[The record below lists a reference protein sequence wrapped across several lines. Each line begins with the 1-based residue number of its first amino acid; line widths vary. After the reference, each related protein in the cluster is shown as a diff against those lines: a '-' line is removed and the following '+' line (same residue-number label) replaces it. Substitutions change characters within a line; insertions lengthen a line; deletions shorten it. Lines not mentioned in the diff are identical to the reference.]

1 MQVIQSKTKLLNHI
15 LYIALPIIAL
25 GILTGAFLLVA
36 HENSIRSSFAVS
48 DSEDYTVTLQDDTSI
63 SVGFVGDPL
72 VLNLQPTAAG
82 NFVSGNLAV
91 EVATNSYYGYNLSMS
106 ATTTSLS
113 GNVAVGSEKPTIP
126 TLQSA
131 TSEADFPTNYW
142 GFKRGADT
150 NKPDAN
156 YQPMLANASIPLNL
170 VSETDN
176 FDPNSDISTITFGV
190 KLDNRTPSGTYDIT
204 INFLAVANI
213 NTPYYMQNI
222 TDAELANLMP
232 SVNDTY
238 TLTDSRDNKQYTV
251 AKLKDG
257 QYWMTTNLDLAGGT
271 TLTPNDS
278 DVATNYT
285 LPTSSKN
292 GFDDDTKAFVFNSNS
307 TDCTN
312 TDGCYSYYSWNAAT
326 AMSGTSITAAN
337 IDAPS
342 SICPAGWHLP
352 TSRHTDTF
360 DMTTAYESDYY
371 TLAVNYSSGII
382 QKYIQQNSDFNAN
395 AGVGTVAN
403 FVMPG
408 YYFGSQLYYNNQR
421 GHYWSA
427 TNRGDGSTYS
437 RDMLTDSDDTL
448 NTVSYES
455 RRYGFAVRCIHN
467 ATMQNLTDSEVAAMN
482 TNETKVLYDSRDN
495 QRYTATKL
503 LDGKLW
509 MTKNLNLAGG
519 TTLTSADTDMP
530 AGYTL
535 PTANGFGAN
544 NTLPASSISGFTD
557 DTQAYI
563 YNTNSTKCGVYGGCY
578 SYYSWHAATLG
589 SGVNLTEQNATAPYS
604 ICPKGWRLP
613 TSFSSDPFNAD
624 IAAKNEAYM
633 MMTAYGMPTGK
644 FIYSDNST
652 FYSHGGPNTIPNFQ
666 EGGFIE
672 GTEFNWWNSGIYN
685 TSTAMI
691 YNNVATG
698 GNYMFD
704 SYGYTYSSGSYLRRR
719 GESVRCLYDS
729 SMQNFT
735 TTDASALAE
744 HDELTLTDR
753 RDGKTYY
760 VAKLKD
766 GNVWM
771 TQNLDLDLSTYTTLT
786 SADTDLNSVTSWTPV
801 RSTIDSTSYGNITT
815 CSSETAPGTG
825 CWGQTNTGFT
835 SISGTN
841 LWDDDPNTPYSVNPG
856 YRYMT
861 FTDRTTKNDY
871 WYSNGDTFA
880 NCSTQGTDCGGQGH
894 YMIGNYYN
902 FAAATATNNVQTT
915 AGGSANVVQDKV
927 MPDSICPKG
936 WRMPIDQTT
945 NNEFNTLLAA
955 YNITGAGAFEFNFQG
970 LNKVRRDPLYF
981 IRSGYVRG
989 GALYDAGTSSLVWSS
1004 TISSSTNGYYLGFN
1018 GTDIDPATSY
1028 SRILGFAVRCLLRTE

>member
-1 MQVIQSKTKLLNHI
+1 MQVIQSKTKLFNHI
-15 LYIALPIIAL
+15 LYIVLPIIAL

-113 GNVAVGSEKPTIP
+113 GSVAVGSEKPTIP

-222 TDAELANLMP
+222 TDAELVSLMP

-271 TLTPNDS
+271 TLTPQDS
-278 DVATNYT
+278 NITTNYT
-285 LPTSSKN
+285 LPESSKT
-292 GFDDDTKAFVFNSNS
+292 GFDDNSKAFVYNSGS
-307 TDCTN
+307 TDCSSA
-312 TDGCYSYYSWNAAT
+312 DGCYSYYSWNAAT
-326 AMSGTSITAAN
+326 AMSGTSITTAN
-337 IDAPS
+337 TDAPS

-352 TSRHTDTF
+352 TSRRTNTF
-360 DMTTAYESDYY
+360 GMTSAYQSDFY
-371 TLAVNYSSGII
+371 TLAVDYGMNTGAWDGSGVEIGPDTKPNFEYAGII
-382 QKYIQQNSDFNAN
+382 SNSNLTGQSSN
-395 AGVGTVAN
+395 
-403 FVMPG
+403 
-408 YYFGSQLYYNNQR
+408 SQ
-421 GHYWSA
+421 YWASSYA
-427 TNRGDGSTYS
+427 YQD
-437 RDMLTDSDDTL
+437 
-448 NTVSYES
+448 VSYALFISNSAATMSSNES
-455 RRYGFAVRCIHN
+455 TKKSGFPIRCIHN
-467 ATMQNLTDSEVAAMN
+467 ATMQNLTDTEVAAMN

-519 TTLTSADTDMP
+519 TQLSSTDTDMP
-530 AGYTL
+530 SGYTL

-544 NTLPASSISGFTD
+544 NTLPASVTATD
-557 DTQAYI
+557 LYAQRAFV
-563 YNTNSTKCGVYGGCY
+563 YNSESNDCSSSTGCY
-578 SYYSWHAATLG
+578 SYYNWITATIG
-589 SGVNLTEQNATAPYS
+589 SAINALSNNADAQYS
-604 ICPKGWRLP
+604 ICPKGWKLPSSRSTVSLAQGKPGSDFYRL
-613 TSFSSDPFNAD
+613 AV
-624 IAAKNEAYM
+624 
-633 MMTAYGMPTGK
+633 AYGMS
-644 FIYSDNST
+644 SDVISNNS
-652 FYSHGGPNTIPNFQ
+652 SVVKDNVGNNTIPNFQ
-666 EGGFIE
+666 MSGYYQA
-672 GTEFNWWNSGIYN
+672 SGILNNNVYGYYWSGTSAGYN
-685 TSTAMI
+685 QSTSANAAYSFNFSQWDTNSSTA
-691 YNNVATG
+691 NAPGLG
-698 GNYMFD
+698 GA
-704 SYGYTYSSGSYLRRR
+704 
-719 GESVRCLYDS
+719 VRCLYDS

-744 HDELTLTDR
+744 YDELTLTDR

-771 TQNLDLDLSTYTTLT
+771 TQNLDLDLSTSTTLT

-801 RSTIDSTSYGNITT
+801 RSTIDSTNYGNITT
-815 CSSETAPGTG
+815 CSSQGSAGTG
-825 CWGQTNTGFT
+825 CWGQTNTGFA
-835 SISGTN
+835 SGWTN
-841 LWDDDPNTPYSVNPG
+841 DNDTPYSDNPG

-861 FTDRTTKNDY
+861 FTNNTAANPAF
-871 WYSNGDTFA
+871 YSNGDAFA
-880 NCSTQGTDCGGQGH
+880 NCSTQDTNCGGQGH

-902 FAAATATNNVQTT
+902 FAAANATNSV
-915 AGGSANVVQDKV
+915 AGTVGHTVTNSDADFV
-927 MPDSICPKG
+927 MPNSICPKG
-936 WRMPIDQTT
+936 WRMPLGQTNANDFT
-945 NNEFNTLLAA
+945 TLMTA
-955 YNITGAGAFEFNFQG
+955 YNIYGTNAMAFNYQG
-970 LNKVRRDPLYF
+970 LNAVRRSPLYF
-981 IRSGYVRG
+981 VRSGNVHG
-989 GALYDAGTSSLVWSS
+989 GTLHNAGTNSLVWSS
-1004 TISSSTNGYYLGFN
+1004 TISAEAYGHNLDFN
-1018 GTDIDPATSY
+1018 GTGILPATSDNRFY
-1028 SRILGFAVRCLLRTE
+1028 GFAVRCLLRTE